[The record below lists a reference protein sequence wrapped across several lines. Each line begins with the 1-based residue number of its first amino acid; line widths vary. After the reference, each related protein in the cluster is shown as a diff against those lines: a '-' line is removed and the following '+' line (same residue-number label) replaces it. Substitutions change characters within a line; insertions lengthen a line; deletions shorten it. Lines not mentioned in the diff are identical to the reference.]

1 MKKSFRF
8 TLIELLVVIAII
20 AILAAILLPA
30 LNSARERGRSASCV
44 NNLKQFNSALLQYAG
59 DWDDYLPTICWF
71 GRTNMEIKNWYANIA
86 FLKYLGAS
94 DGINFSNPKLDVMIC
109 PSDPDPYGDS
119 ATSTITSYGCN
130 TYFGYG
136 WSGVRYKIVQFAN
149 PTDTFTFID
158 HQTFYVSLNS
168 STTLADG
175 GYKLIEYRHNDNVN
189 LGFLDGHV
197 GVRHKNETIPTD
209 KNGTFWGIPK

>member
-1 MKKSFRF
+1 MKKSYRF

-59 DWDDYLPTICWF
+59 DWDDYLPTICHF
-71 GRTNMEIKNWYANIA
+71 GTKMQDGKHWYANIA

-94 DGINFSNPKLDVMIC
+94 DGTNFSNPKLDVMVC

-119 ATSTITSYGCN
+119 ATSKITSYCGN
-130 TYFGYG
+130 AYFGWG
-136 WSGVRYKIVQFAN
+136 WNNKRFKIVQLQN
-149 PTDTFTFID
+149 PSSTMSFSEGNS
-158 HQTFYVSLNS
+158 FYVTASTNS
-168 STTLADG
+168 ALAPYGTTL
-175 GYKLIEYRHNDNVN
+175 EYRHNEFMN
-189 LGFLDGHV
+189 LAYLDGHV
-197 GVRHKNETIPTD
+197 GSIKEEEIPSSATD
-209 KNGTFWGIPK
+209 YFWNNN